1 MLQQLITQQMQLMSQ
16 QLALL
21 GGQAGAAAFAPAAVA
36 VPQATSVDVA
46 AAVVA
51 PAAQAAPAAT
61 AEEVVAPVR
70 YDAKKAF
77 GAIARIHTQPPGSMD
92 EHQKGHLAK
101 LIERYVGRTRASKA
115 YTEQHRQRMADP
127 RVVNGFRPQTKE
139 IVYQIVIERSK
150 GSRMWDI
157 DGNEYVDA
165 LGGFGMCMFGWQ
177 PEFVQEAVRKTLEDG
192 YDIGPMHP
200 LAGEVCE
207 LLCELTGNDRS
218 VLVNTGS
225 EAVMGAI
232 RIARTSTARNKI
244 VTFTGSYHG
253 TFDEVLVRAGRNH
266 KGIPAAPG
274 IMPCMF
280 GDIIVVEYGSPE
292 SLEIIRSNADDIAAV
307 IVEPVQSRRP
317 EYQPRE
323 FLHQLR
329 EVTAEQG
336 ICLVFD
342 EVITGFR
349 SRLGGAQE
357 FFGVRADLC
366 AYGKVMGG
374 GMPIG
379 AIAGKREFM
388 DALDGGSWQY
398 GDDSMPTV
406 GVTYLAGTFVRHPLA
421 LAAAKASLVHLKAEG
436 PALQQRLNLRIAA
449 MADELNAFC
458 REVGAPVEIRY
469 FASLWRTTFLEDHP
483 WQDLLFAM
491 MRTRGVHI
499 LDNFPCYGT
508 TALTDEDIAII
519 KRAFKESIV
528 ELQDAT
534 FLPRK
539 KQAAVPEASQSKPPV
554 PGARLGRDEAGNP
567 AWFVPHP
574 DKQGKYLKVEA

>member
-1 MLQQLITQQMQLMSQ
+1 M
-16 QLALL
+16 
-21 GGQAGAAAFAPAAVA
+21 
-36 VPQATSVDVA
+36 
-46 AAVVA
+46 
-51 PAAQAAPAAT
+51 
-61 AEEVVAPVR
+61 
-70 YDAKKAF
+70 
-77 GAIARIHTQPPGSMD
+77 
-92 EHQKGHLAK
+92 
-101 LIERYVGRTRASKA
+101 
-115 YTEQHRQRMADP
+115 
-127 RVVNGFRPQTKE
+127 
-139 IVYQIVIERSK
+139 
-150 GSRMWDI
+150 
-157 DGNEYVDA
+157 
-165 LGGFGMCMFGWQ
+165 
-177 PEFVQEAVRKTLEDG
+177 
-192 YDIGPMHP
+192 
-200 LAGEVCE
+200 
-207 LLCELTGNDRS
+207 
-218 VLVNTGS
+218 
-225 EAVMGAI
+225 
-232 RIARTSTARNKI
+232 
-244 VTFTGSYHG
+244 
-253 TFDEVLVRAGRNH
+253 
-266 KGIPAAPG
+266 
-274 IMPCMF
+274 
-280 GDIIVVEYGSPE
+280 
-292 SLEIIRSNADDIAAV
+292 
-307 IVEPVQSRRP
+307 
-317 EYQPRE
+317 
-323 FLHQLR
+323 
-329 EVTAEQG
+329 
-336 ICLVFD
+336 
-342 EVITGFR
+342 ITGFR